1 MKDKIIIILTLLLI
15 GLMAIGIGW
24 FIGQLVLMSMEVG
37 G

>member
-15 GLMAIGIGW
+15 GLMAIVIGW